1 MKKIKNSL
9 ILIITLL
16 IITKVYTQDTIT
28 TTLKPFQYNPS
39 QYKQLIL
46 SNTLFGIQIKTHITH
61 QWGQVRLLDDTE
73 RIVRFVTYLFP
84 KNPKKLHDFP
94 QSPTLL

>member
-16 IITKVYTQDTIT
+16 IITKVYTQDTIR
-28 TTLKPFQYNPS
+28 PVQYNPN
-39 QYKQLIL
+39 QYKQLNM
-46 SNTLFGIQIKTHITH
+46 SNTLFGIQIKTYITYR
-61 QWGQVRLLDDTE
+61 WGQVRFLDDEE
-73 RIVRFVTYLFP
+73 RIVRFIAYLFP

-94 QSPTLL
+94 LIPTIL